1 MAKTKSSSHS
11 STVVAIV
18 GAASLLGR
26 ELQEL
31 IRDGKLP
38 WTLHLLSGEAE
49 GAGALMSTGEEA
61 TYLQPAT
68 AEILKQSAVTLLAG
82 TPESSLLARE
92 LHPKGSFVDLTGT
105 LEAGAKL
112 AAPRIGID
120 PKGRL
125 LAIAH
130 PAAIALAFLFSKLA
144 KACEIERT
152 LTTVLEPASERGH
165 AGILELQKQSA
176 ALLAFQPLPKVV
188 FDAQLAFNML
198 PEFGEDAPLQLAR
211 IEERISRDLNR
222 LAGLD
227 ASIRLVQ
234 APVFHGYSFLVWVR
248 FVSPVADLETVF
260 AGDPLVDLRL
270 HGVEAPTNV
279 GVTQQDGYQ
288 IGAIRRDRADANAY
302 WVWMTCDNLRTAASN
317 GLAAAEQFL

>member
-1 MAKTKSSSHS
+1 MAKAK

-18 GAASLLGR
+18 GAASLMGR

-31 IRDGKLP
+31 IRDEKLS

-68 AEILKQSAVTLLAG
+68 AELLKQAGVTFLAG
-82 TPESSLLARE
+82 TPESSRLARQ

-105 LEAGAKL
+105 LESGAKL

-120 PKGRL
+120 PQSRL
-125 LAIAH
+125 LVIAH
-130 PAAIALAFLFSKLA
+130 PAAIALTFLFSKLA
-144 KACEIERT
+144 KAGEIERT
-152 LTTVLEPASERGH
+152 LSTVFEPASERGH
-165 AGILELQKQSA
+165 AGIIELQKQSA
-176 ALLAFQPLPKVV
+176 ALLTFQPLPKVV
-188 FDAQLAFNML
+188 FDAQLAFNVL
-198 PEFGEDAPLQLAR
+198 PEFGEDAPLQLATIEQR
-211 IEERISRDLNR
+211 ILRDVKR
-222 LAGLD
+222 LGGMD

-248 FVSPVADLETVF
+248 FAKPVADLEKVF
-260 AGDPLVDLRL
+260 VGDPLVDLRSA
-270 HGVEAPTNV
+270 GVEAATNV
-279 GVTQQDGYQ
+279 GATQQDGYQ
-288 IGAIRRDRADANAY
+288 IGSIRQDRADANAY

-317 GLAAAEQFL
+317 GLAAAKQIL